1 MTQGASPGLVQAVV
15 EHVLAC
21 YRSWDPNFSLE
32 PAREGVVEA
41 EEGAAREAIRG
52 VTAEVAACFM
62 QEPPPPPSS
71 GSSSE
76 DSSPPPEPA
85 DLD

>member
-1 MTQGASPGLVQAVV
+1 MA

-21 YRSWDPNFSLE
+21 YRSRDPNFSLE
-32 PAREGVVEA
+32 AAREGVVKVEEEA
-41 EEGAAREAIRG
+41 TRDAVRG
-52 VTAEVAACFM
+52 VAVEVATCFM
-62 QEPPPPPSS
+62 REPPPLPSS